1 MKNEK
6 TIQALTDSAQYMLE
20 CEARF
25 WIRLVSEKGYAWW
38 NARKDAIKKKRGS
51 EGLQRLLDEMN
62 RQRVMK

>member
-1 MKNEK
+1 VINGK
-6 TIQALTDSAQYMLE
+6 TIAACDKAQHMLE

-25 WIRLVSEKGYAWW
+25 WIKMVRQMGYAWW

-62 RQRVMK
+62 RQRVSK

>member
-1 MKNEK
+1 MKNER

-25 WIRLVSEKGYAWW
+25 WIKCVREYGYAWW

-51 EGLQRLLDEMN
+51 DGLQRLLDEMN
-62 RQRVMK
+62 RQRVAK